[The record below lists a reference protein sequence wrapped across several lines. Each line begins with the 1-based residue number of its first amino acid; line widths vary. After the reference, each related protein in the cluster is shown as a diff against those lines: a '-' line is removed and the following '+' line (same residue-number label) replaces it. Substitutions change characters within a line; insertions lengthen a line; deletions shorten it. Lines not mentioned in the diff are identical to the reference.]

1 MTMTMTCDSKRKAS
15 RKANNVGVLGRLAEK
30 DINDILAYITHLQD
44 ATP

>member
-1 MTMTMTCDSKRKAS
+1 MTDDDDGDGKLTAS

-30 DINDILAYITHLQD
+30 DINDIFAYITHLQD